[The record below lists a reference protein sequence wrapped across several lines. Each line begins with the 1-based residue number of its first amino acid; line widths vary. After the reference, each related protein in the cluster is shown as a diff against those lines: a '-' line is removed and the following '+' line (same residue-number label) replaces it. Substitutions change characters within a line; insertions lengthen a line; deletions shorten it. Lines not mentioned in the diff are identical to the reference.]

1 MKSLSDNLHRRLTLS
16 KYLFRQ
22 ARRILLQSEAY
33 SRGLATSLLHDSVE
47 VFLRVLTERFKI
59 EVPRRENFL
68 QLFDN
73 VRKSI
78 DCVGEHSAAI
88 KRLNTARVGFKHEG
102 LDVSATDVE
111 AFLTNV
117 EAFLSEVCK
126 QELRIDFATLSL
138 VNAIGHRRTQNWLE
152 KARESLRS
160 EHYTESVAHSAA
172 AMAIYLH
179 HRDTRRGERVDPS
192 YLIDSSSSKLGD
204 VVDWILEYV
213 EPIRARLDLVSHGID
228 VVSYDKFEALTPE
241 TSVGRDG
248 VVTQYGLKSKTASS
262 REDAR
267 FCYDFAVDSA
277 LAACR
282 TRDSRL
288 THLIDII
295 ALKISFRKDPVLT
308 TKDLCRKSDRLL
320 ALHDIEM
327 PARIQQTSHSVR
339 ARVTTPCPLIVHPRT
354 NPPEVIRVAEASE
367 ELLIAPELD
376 RGMFPPDRSEFVPV
390 IQDGDVA
397 YVRRDYLADGVE
409 VPK

>member
-22 ARRILLQSEAY
+22 ARRILLQSEPY

-102 LDVSATDVE
+102 LDVGATDVE
-111 AFLTNV
+111 AFLANV

-126 QELRIDFATLSL
+126 EELRVDFATLSL

-152 KARESLRS
+152 KAREALRA

-179 HRDTRRGERVDPS
+179 HRDTRRHERPDPS
-192 YLIDSSSSKLGD
+192 YYIGSSSSELNA
-204 VVDWILEYV
+204 VAEWILDYV

-228 VVSYDKFEALTPE
+228 VVLYDKFEALTPGV
-241 TSVGRDG
+241 SVERDG
-248 VVTQYGLKSKTASS
+248 TVRQYGLKSKTAPS

-277 LAACR
+277 LA
-282 TRDSRL
+282 
-288 THLIDII
+288 
-295 ALKISFRKDPVLT
+295 
-308 TKDLCRKSDRLL
+308 
-320 ALHDIEM
+320 LHDIEM
-327 PARIQQTSHSVR
+327 PARIQQTSHNAR
-339 ARVTTPCPLIVHPRT
+339 ARVTTPCALIVHPET

-367 ELLIAPELD
+367 ELLIAPQLY
-376 RGMFPPDRSEFVPV
+376 RRILPPDRSEFVPI

-397 YVRRDYLADGVE
+397 YVRRDCLEDGVE

>member
-1 MKSLSDNLHRRLTLS
+1 MKSLSDNLYRRLTLS

-22 ARRILLQSEAY
+22 ARRIFQQSEPY

-47 VFLRVLTERFKI
+47 VLLRVLTERFNI

-68 QLFDN
+68 QLFDS
-73 VRKSI
+73 VRKRI
-78 DCVGEHSAAI
+78 DCVGEHSAAM

-126 QELRIDFATLSL
+126 QELRVDFATLSL

-152 KARESLRS
+152 KAREALRS

-179 HRDTRRGERVDPS
+179 HRDTRRGELADPS
-192 YLIDSSSSKLGD
+192 YYIDSSSSELYG
-204 VVDWILEYV
+204 VADWILDYV
-213 EPIRARLDLVSHGID
+213 EPIRARLNLVSHGID
-228 VVSYDKFEALTPE
+228 VVSYDKFEALTPG
-241 TSVGRDG
+241 TSVGQDST
-248 VVTQYGLKSKTASS
+248 VTQYGLGSTNAPS
-262 REDAR
+262 REEAR

-277 LAACR
+277 LAL
-282 TRDSRL
+282 RD
-288 THLIDII
+288 T
-295 ALKISFRKDPVLT
+295 
-308 TKDLCRKSDRLL
+308 
-320 ALHDIEM
+320 EM
-327 PARIQQTSHSVR
+327 PARIQENSHSVR
-339 ARVTTPCPLIVHPRT
+339 ARVTTPCALIVHPET
-354 NPPEVIRVAEASE
+354 DPPEVIRVAEASE
-367 ELLIAPELD
+367 ELLIAPQLYS
-376 RGMFPPDRSEFVPV
+376 RIFPPDRSEFVRI

-397 YVRRDYLADGVE
+397 YVRRDCLEDGVE

>member
-22 ARRILLQSEAY
+22 ARRILQQSEPY

-47 VFLRVLTERFKI
+47 VCLRVLTEQCKI

-102 LDVSATDVE
+102 LDVSTTDAE

-192 YLIDSSSSKLGD
+192 YLIDSSSSMLGD

-228 VVSYDKFEALTPE
+228 VVSYDKFEALTAE

-248 VVTQYGLKSKTASS
+248 VFTGYGLKSKTASS

-277 LAACR
+277 
-282 TRDSRL
+282 
-288 THLIDII
+288 
-295 ALKISFRKDPVLT
+295 
-308 TKDLCRKSDRLL
+308 L

-367 ELLIAPELD
+367 ELLIAPQLD
-376 RGMFPPDRSEFVPV
+376 RGMFPPDRSEFVPI

-397 YVRRDYLADGVE
+397 YVRRDCLEDGVE
-409 VPK
+409 GPK